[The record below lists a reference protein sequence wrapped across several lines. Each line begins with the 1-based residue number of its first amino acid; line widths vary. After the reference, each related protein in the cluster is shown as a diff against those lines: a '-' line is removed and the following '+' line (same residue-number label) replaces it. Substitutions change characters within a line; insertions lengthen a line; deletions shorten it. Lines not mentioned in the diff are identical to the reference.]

1 MSEYNKELV
10 EKVMK
15 GMMKFRKFHH
25 QKLSDD
31 ISRMEGSIIFWLVK
45 SEKMENKSVNV
56 SELAEGLHVSMQS
69 ISRTLKSLENK
80 GYIVRE
86 VDSDNRRNT
95 LIKLSKKGNELVDKK
110 KKDVEGYFERV
121 FSHFTEEELQQ
132 YLNFQEKFYAAILE
146 EGKTLKKEKEN

>member
-10 EKVMK
+10 EKVIK
-15 GMMKFRKFHH
+15 GMMKFRKFHLP
-25 QKLSDD
+25 KLSDD
-31 ISRMEGSIIFWLVK
+31 ISRLEGSIIFWLVK

-95 LIKLSKKGNELVDKK
+95 LIKLSKKGNELVEKK

>member
-1 MSEYNKELV
+1 M
-10 EKVMK
+10 
-15 GMMKFRKFHH
+15 
-25 QKLSDD
+25 
-31 ISRMEGSIIFWLVK
+31 
-45 SEKMENKSVNV
+45 
-56 SELAEGLHVSMQS
+56 SMQS

-146 EGKTLKKEKEN
+146 EGKTIKKEKEN

>member
-10 EKVMK
+10 EKVIK

-25 QKLSDD
+25 PKLSDD
-31 ISRMEGSIIFWLVK
+31 
-45 SEKMENKSVNV
+45 
-56 SELAEGLHVSMQS
+56 

-95 LIKLSKKGNELVDKK
+95 LIKLSKKGNELVEKK